1 MYLYVLAFIIIIN
14 AVYATYAD
22 AFVIRVLCFVSI
34 IVMNFLVYICVH
46 TRKVYIIFRCM
57 YVYVSMYACKYLCVY
72 MPTITFI

>member
-1 MYLYVLAFIIIIN
+1 MYLYVLVFIIIIN

-57 YVYVSMYACKYLCVY
+57 YVCLRKYVCM
-72 MPTITFI
+72 

>member
-1 MYLYVLAFIIIIN
+1 MYLYVLVFIIIIN

-46 TRKVYIIFRCM
+46 TRKVYIIFRWM
-57 YVYVSMYACKYLCVY
+57 YVCLRKYVCM
-72 MPTITFI
+72 